1 MKNQLLCMGALT
13 LVGLAGM
20 TLGAQTRHRGSAKTL
35 PPLEDEFVPKD
46 VYKAVAVG
54 CVVAGDKGP
63 PPFVETQVFVKNTDD
78 DKGWDFHPKMSR
90 RDYAQ
95 GGVLKAIDDCTE
107 WLTQVRKQMEKHL
120 EKPFPQQA
128 DPIRHKDL
136 GVPVRASVPTLP
148 KTFPKHQNH
157 LQGAVK

>member
-1 MKNQLLCMGALT
+1 MRNKLLYTGALT
-13 LVGLAGM
+13 LAALTGLVQVH
-20 TLGAQTRHRGSAKTL
+20 AQTRHRNSPR

-63 PPFVETQVFVKNTDD
+63 PPFVETQVFVKNTND

-107 WLTQVRKQMEKHL
+107 WLGQVRKELVKHMERPSPG
-120 EKPFPQQA
+120 EA

-148 KTFPKHQNH
+148 KTFPGKQNH
-157 LQGAVK
+157 LQGASK